1 MRINKVTVRNY
12 RILENLTVEFNDAIT
27 VIGGLNET
35 GKSTLLE
42 AIHRGLVLDPQAGG
56 QVRESMKTAF
66 ADAPPEV
73 TVEFTTGGTR
83 YTAHKVFSGQTG
95 RINLTA
101 PGQPALN
108 GEPAE
113 KKLAQLLG
121 MSELLGAQQRAALD
135 ASFSMFFVR
144 QGRSLEHS
152 GEIIPP
158 AGQLM
163 ELLQRDGS
171 AGLLASEADLGV
183 DKAVRQA
190 VDGQYNQNRNQ
201 FRANSPAHA
210 ANDAFATAKAKA
222 TAAAANLAK
231 LDTLA
236 REIGEADRQLAESSK
251 ALESLAANLSTQRD
265 NLARALE
272 ARRETDR
279 AEALAKAEE
288 EKLANFNRSCDD
300 LRAKSTELDHAVQ
313 EQAQRTKQLT
323 AASARVSDNSS
334 RLSAAQAEVRLAE
347 EAVSK
352 AKCSLALAE
361 AFVEAITAQTNHDLL
376 VKQSTDIRKLRDER
390 ALLAATHESLRPLTQ
405 KAINDI
411 RELNE
416 KLVGLR
422 AGRDAVATGIT
433 LKSASCGVTL
443 DGKEIAVG
451 ERAIV
456 TKEAHIAVGPHA
468 VIQISPGGGKTL
480 SELEDAIREA
490 DEELAAKLARLGAP
504 NLAKAEELLA
514 SKDEA
519 GRKMDGI
526 DATLGELI
534 EDPEQFE
541 EKLSKSVVALEQ
553 AKSALEGLLEGME
566 TPPNPDGADA
576 ARALV
581 ADGKVQLKRAETA
594 ERSARDA
601 CEQIRTQSEGDI
613 KTEST
618 LRESI
623 SGHKARIDVL
633 EDRIAELVRDLGDE
647 TQRQE
652 QSANLRQAATNLR
665 RQAEACS
672 LTATANNPDDIRL
685 QIEALE
691 RDELAE
697 SRRIDSAQKK
707 RIANQ
712 TLLQANGVND
722 PHEEAALAMA
732 RQEEAREAFEAA
744 SGKASALLLLE
755 KLLTEQKKLI
765 NDRQAAP
772 LVGRI
777 RGYLTPLFG
786 PGATVEPIW
795 DDRNAGFKT
804 LRLSRPDRPR
814 EGALAVE
821 VLSGGA
827 REQVG
832 AALRLALAELS
843 LKAEDEGITVVLDDA
858 FVNTD
863 ADRARKLMP
872 MLLRASQ
879 KGIQVIILSCNPR
892 EYSGLGAAQVDMPT
906 PAVR

>member
-12 RILENLTVEFNDAIT
+12 RILENLTVEFDNAIT

-35 GKSTLLE
+35 GKSTLFE

-121 MSELLGAQQRAALD
+121 MEELLGAQQKALD
-135 ASFSMFFVR
+135 ASFSMLFVR

-183 DKAVRQA
+183 DKVVRQA
-190 VDGQYNQNRNQ
+190 VDGHYTQNRNQ
-201 FRANSPAHA
+201 YRANSPAQA
-210 ANDAFATAKAKA
+210 ANDAFATAQAKA

-236 REIGEADRQLAESSK
+236 REIGEADRQLTESRK
-251 ALESLAANLSTQRD
+251 ALEGLAANLSMQRD

-272 ARRETDR
+272 ARRNAEL

-288 EKLANFNRSCDD
+288 DKLANFNRSCDD
-300 LRAKSTELDHAVQ
+300 LRAKSTELDRAVQ
-313 EQAQRTKQLT
+313 EQAQRTTQLT
-323 AASARVSDNSS
+323 AASARVRDNSS
-334 RLSAAQAEVRLAE
+334 RLSDAQAEARLAE

-352 AKCSLALAE
+352 ARCSLAVAE

-376 VKQSTDIRKLRDER
+376 VKQSADIRKLREER
-390 ALLAATHESLRPLTQ
+390 ALLAATHESLMPLTK

-411 RELNE
+411 RKLNE
-416 KLVGLR
+416 NLVGLR

-433 LKSASCGVTL
+433 LNSASCGVTL

-480 SELEDAIREA
+480 SDLEDAIREA
-490 DEELAAKLARLGAP
+490 DKELDAKLEKLGAP

-514 SKDEA
+514 SKEEA
-519 GRKMDGI
+519 KRKMDGI
-526 DATLGELI
+526 DSTLGELI

-541 EKLSKSVVALEQ
+541 EKLSKSVVALEL
-553 AKSALEGLLEGME
+553 AKKALEGLLEGME
-566 TPPNPDGADA
+566 TPPKPDGADA

-594 ERSARDA
+594 ERSARDS

-623 SGHKARIDVL
+623 SGHKARTDGL
-633 EDRIAELVRDLGDE
+633 EGRIAELVRDLGDE

-652 QSANLRQAATNLR
+652 QSSRLRDAATNLR
-665 RQAEACS
+665 RRAEACS
-672 LTATANNPDDIRL
+672 QTATANNPDDIRL

-691 RDELAE
+691 RDEVAE

-732 RQEEAREAFEAA
+732 RQEEARLAFEAA

-755 KLLTEQKKLI
+755 NLLTQQKKLI

-772 LVGRI
+772 LVNRI
-777 RGYLTPLFG
+777 CGYLTPLFG
-786 PGATVEPIW
+786 PGATVEPVW
-795 DDRNAGFKT
+795 DDKNAGFKT
-804 LRLSRPDRPR
+804 LRLFRPDRPK

-827 REQVG
+827 KEQVG

-843 LKAEDEGITVVLDDA
+843 LKARDEGITVVLDDA

-863 ADRARKLMP
+863 SDRARKLMP

-892 EYSGLGAAQVDMPT
+892 EYSGLGAARVDMPA
-906 PAVR
+906 PPVR